1 VTVSVT
7 AADGSTSVPVVKSS
21 IAATVRIAG
30 AAPVLTLAVA
40 PALFCAPE
48 MRRFPAD
55 FIFGSSELS
64 FKVNCE
70 EGAAV
75 KVSITRAV
83 LVAASTE
90 AGHVYLRMS
99 TKIARIASLHF
110 TSFHIG
116 YSIGLS
122 TWNKRQRGFLLK
134 PRT

>member
-1 VTVSVT
+1 VTVAV
-7 AADGSTSVPVVKSS
+7 AAAEGSTSVPVVKSS
-21 IAATVRIAG
+21 IAATVSIAG
-30 AAPVLTLAVA
+30 VAPVLTLAVA

-55 FIFGSSELS
+55 FIFGSLELS

-70 EGAAV
+70 EG
-75 KVSITRAV
+75 SIVTLTVTWAV

-99 TKIARIASLHF
+99 MKIARIASLHF
-110 TSFHIG
+110 ISFHIG
-116 YSIGLS
+116 YSIGLA

-134 PRT
+134 P